1 MANCLSLRSDLRL
14 KRRSKRRTR
23 IVTFAAAA
31 IFGVAA
37 LAVTGCDRGSHP
49 EQLGTRAPMFT
60 VNDGEHSVD
69 LNKLRGHVVV
79 LNFWASWCAPCLE
92 ELPSLEELQHDLP
105 QVQIV
110 AVSTDDD
117 ADAYERF
124 LKEHSVS
131 LLTVRDAEQRSNAMY
146 GTFRYPETYV
156 IDKRGIIRRKFIG
169 PQDWTSPEIVN
180 YLRKLAS

>member
-1 MANCLSLRSDLRL
+1 MSLRSPL
-14 KRRSKRRTR
+14 RSKRGSKPRTR
-23 IVTFAAAA
+23 TA
-31 IFGVAA
+31 IFATAA
-37 LAVTGCDRGSHP
+37 LLALALTGCDRGSHP
-49 EQLGTRAPMFT
+49 EQIGTRAPMFT
-60 VNDGEHSVD
+60 VNDGEHAVD
-69 LNKLRGHVVV
+69 LNKFRGHVVI

-92 ELPSLEELQHDLP
+92 ELPSLEELQRDLP

-117 ADAYERF
+117 AAAYERF

-156 IDKRGIIRRKFIG
+156 IDQRGIIRRKFIG
-169 PQDWTSPEIVN
+169 PQEWTSPEIVN
-180 YLRKLAS
+180 YLRRLAS

>member
-1 MANCLSLRSDLRL
+1 MVNCFSLRSPS
-14 KRRSKRRTR
+14 RSKRRSNRRTR
-23 IVTFAAAA
+23 TAVFAAAA
-31 IFGVAA
+31 LLA
-37 LAVTGCDRGSHP
+37 LAVSGCDRGSHP
-49 EQLGTRAPMFT
+49 EQLGTRAPIFT

-69 LNKLRGHVVV
+69 LNNLRGHVVV

-92 ELPSLEELQHDLP
+92 ELPSLEQLQRDLP

-117 ADAYERF
+117 STAYERF

-146 GTFRYPETYV
+146 GTFRYPETYI
-156 IDKRGIIRRKFIG
+156 IDKSGIIRRKFIG